1 MSHKKKIWSRRCSV
15 TGEGMNEGWVW
26 GDGVFYTKYLE
37 DTLKECRNDREYII
51 QDLYSLSAESVND
64 YSQWKE
70 TADAIERVKA
80 NADTDEDL
88 LLIGFQTD
96 YLYFTE
102 WEGDDAQYEEL
113 PNGSVVE
120 LTSN

>member
-1 MSHKKKIWSRRCSV
+1 
-15 TGEGMNEGWVW
+15 MNEGWVW

-37 DTLKECRNDREYII
+37 DTLKECRKDREYII

-113 PNGSVVE
+113 PNGIVVE